1 MAVKHLQRWTP
12 LRVSHQRNWCLAS
25 QCLSNK
31 YTQFITDYIITLP
44 IHYHSQDCNTVLHF
58 TFSLEH
64 MTQRLFFLFSIQI
77 NLNPKLVPVVPVVA
91 TSPLHIATTKQNV
104 FYQSLNVQTCEF
116 KRVHRRNV
124 WWGTHAAFLS
134 YDLITCLCSSNIVRE
149 QEVFR
154 KGKNP
159 P

>member
-1 MAVKHLQRWTP
+1 MCLCVFEKDLSYWLTMAVKHLQRWTP
-12 LRVSHQRNWCLAS
+12 LRVAHQRNWCLAS

-124 WWGTHAAFLS
+124 
-134 YDLITCLCSSNIVRE
+134 
-149 QEVFR
+149 
-154 KGKNP
+154 
-159 P
+159 